1 MNKIQL
7 IGRLTKDPE
16 LRYTNNQK
24 AYATYGLAVNRRF
37 AKEGEQQA
45 DFLNIVAWGKTAE
58 FCKNYFKK
66 GQQIGLSG
74 RVQTRNYEDNSGKKV
89 YITEVI
95 AEEVYFVGNNNTNN
109 NTNNTNK
116 TNNNEQEE
124 IDFEQLAKEMQFD

>member
-24 AYATYGLAVNRRF
+24 AYATFNLAVNRRF

-74 RVQTRNYEDNSGKKV
+74 RVQTRNYEDKDGKRV

-109 NTNNTNK
+109 NTNK

-124 IDFEQLAKEMQFD
+124 IDFEQLAEEMQFD

>member
-24 AYATYGLAVNRRF
+24 AYVTYGLAVNRRF

-74 RVQTRNYEDNSGKKV
+74 RVQTRNYEDKDGKRV

-109 NTNNTNK
+109 NTNK

-124 IDFEQLAKEMQFD
+124 IDFEQLAEEMQFD

>member
-24 AYATYGLAVNRRF
+24 AYATFNLAVNRRF

-95 AEEVYFVGNNNTNN
+95 AEEVYFVGNNNTS
-109 NTNNTNK
+109 NNTNK

>member
-24 AYATYGLAVNRRF
+24 AYATFNLAVNRRF

-95 AEEVYFVGNNNTNN
+95 SEEVYFVGNNNTN
-109 NTNNTNK
+109 NNTNK

-124 IDFEQLAKEMQFD
+124 IDFEQLAEEMQFD

>member
-74 RVQTRNYEDNSGKKV
+74 RVQTRNYEDNSGKRV

-109 NTNNTNK
+109 NTNK

-124 IDFEQLAKEMQFD
+124 IDFEQLAEEMQFD